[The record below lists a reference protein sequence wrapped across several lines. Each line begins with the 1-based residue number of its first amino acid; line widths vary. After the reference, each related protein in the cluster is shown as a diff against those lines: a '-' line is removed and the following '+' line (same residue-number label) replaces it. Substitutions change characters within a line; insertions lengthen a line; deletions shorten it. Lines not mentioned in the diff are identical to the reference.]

1 MPSQISH
8 ALGGRKALEKA
19 GILLPRHLDAAF
31 NLGCQGP
38 DIFSHN
44 RRTKPFAIAYARMLH
59 RGGYGRFCGNLARAI
74 RESPFAEDSS
84 VQSWFLGFVTHQE
97 FDRSLHPYII
107 NRSYVADPTGIAGVN
122 PALVHAFFERILDV
136 CILAA
141 IEGSPVS
148 SFDTGE
154 SFALPSS
161 ASGPI
166 ASLLAKALSETYE
179 EPSSD
184 SDLELRMRNAFT
196 DSIFFY
202 SITNPARTD
211 MSRESGRRDIGLYDA
226 RGASG
231 VALLYPESVIE
242 DADWLNRSRL
252 PWKNPADGALR
263 AESAVDL
270 FNSAVNRA
278 GGIVMHASRILT
290 EPCDNSAFDR
300 KAEALAREIG
310 DACLSIAGSDGK
322 IAPVVASESS
332 EVLVALEKEV
342 ACRGLWLSGEQNL
355 KGRLS

>member
-1 MPSQISH
+1 MPSQICH

-141 IEGSPVS
+141 IEGSPVY

-154 SFALPSS
+154 PFSLPES
-161 ASGPI
+161 ASRPI
-166 ASLLAKALSETYE
+166 AALLAKALAETYE
-179 EPSSD
+179 EPACD
-184 SDLELRMRNAFT
+184 SELELRMQNAFA

-202 SITNPARTD
+202 AITNPVRTD
-211 MSRESGRRDIGLYDA
+211 MSRESELADIGLYDTCA
-226 RGASG
+226 ASD
-231 VALLYPESVIE
+231 VALLYPESVLG
-242 DADWLNRSRL
+242 DADWLNNARL
-252 PWKNPADGALR
+252 PWKNPVDGSLR
-263 AESAVDL
+263 SESAIDL
-270 FNSAVNRA
+270 FNSAVERA
-278 GGIVMHASRILT
+278 GRVVSSASRILS
-290 EPCDNSAFDR
+290 EPCDASTLGR
-300 KAEALAREIG
+300 ETEALAREIG
-310 DACLSIAGSDGK
+310 NACLSIAGPDGK
-322 IAPVVASESS
+322 IVPVIASESGD
-332 EVLVALEKEV
+332 VLPALEKEV